1 MSGAPDEM
9 KTAFLRSVSHE
20 VRTPLAAI
28 SGFAHL
34 LAEHGSTLSPEQLA
48 TIFQSVAN
56 SAAKLERMFTEMSEL
71 DRLSRGL
78 VVADRAPCDLLELAQ
93 RAVDETDT
101 DDHPVTVS
109 GNNVGVDVDTPKV
122 ERIVHHLVL
131 NAVRHTPPA
140 TPIDI
145 RIEDDAGSALIV
157 VDDSGEGIPDDLK
170 DAIFEPFRQGKPS
183 APGIGIGLALVAE
196 LAELH
201 GGRAWVEDS
210 ATGGARF
217 MVLLVA
223 TP

>member
-1 MSGAPDEM
+1 MSGASDEM

-34 LAEHGSTLSPEQLA
+34 FVEHGSQLSPEQLA
-48 TIFQSVAN
+48 TIFQSIAN
-56 SAAKLERMFTEMSEL
+56 SAAKLEKMFTEMSEL

-78 VVADRAPCDLLELAQ
+78 VVADRARCDLLELAK
-93 RAVDETDT
+93 RATDEIDT

-109 GNNVGVDVDTPKV
+109 GTNVEADVDIPKV

-131 NAVRHTPPA
+131 NAVRHTPSE
-140 TPIDI
+140 TPLEV
-145 RIEDDAGSALIV
+145 RIEDDAGGALIV
-157 VDDSGEGIPDDLK
+157 VDDSGDGIPDDLK
-170 DAIFEPFRQGKPS
+170 DSIFEPFRQGKPS
-183 APGIGIGLALVAE
+183 APGMGIGLALVAA

-217 MVLLVA
+217 MVLLA
-223 TP
+223 PTP